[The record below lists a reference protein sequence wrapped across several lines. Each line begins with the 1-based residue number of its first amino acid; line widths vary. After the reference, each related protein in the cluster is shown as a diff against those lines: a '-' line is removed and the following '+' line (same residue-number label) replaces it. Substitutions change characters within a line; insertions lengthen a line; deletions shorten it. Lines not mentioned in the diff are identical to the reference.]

1 VTRTDANGSTWFHLG
16 TETDFLPAGGAD
28 AAFGPAFGPGVS
40 YDPDRHVLELTS
52 ELPRRRRRS
61 PPGLAVDPGGD
72 LYLVAGGTLLVER
85 CDGSRAPLPC
95 EPGILRDP
103 HGLALDRRGLL
114 YVADRGARSVVV
126 LQPDDGRVEARLE
139 APGLHEPVDVAIAPS
154 GDVFVADRGGHDLIG
169 LAAGRIWRFGAR
181 FELLGSWV
189 PQDGAVP
196 PRPLRPRP
204 IAVLWDAGD
213 VLVAD
218 EAHPRLLAF
227 DAAGR
232 PRLEREYTAAADE
245 ARRRFGSDPPDG
257 SWYAAGTRAALA
269 TSGRCGPSAGVDPA
283 LRLAEVHGALR
294 LLHLTAGGRFRTD
307 GEWTSAVLDAGLPGP
322 TWHRIDLDVE
332 LPPGTSIGVE
342 TATSEDRAALADP
355 PWDVLRDRDGN
366 PLLFTGTPAAAA
378 KPLEYDAAAT
388 AARIREQLVQSPP
401 GRFLRLR
408 VRLEGDGGA
417 TPSLHA
423 LRVYHPRHG
432 YREDLPAV
440 WSREPGPRAFLD
452 GFLSLFERVLTR
464 IEDARDDFYRL
475 LRPAAAP
482 PDVLAWLAA
491 LLDLTFDPS
500 WPLPRRRALV
510 AEASDLY
517 RHRGTPGGI
526 VRYVE
531 LYAGIR
537 PVVTETF
544 RLRPDRAT
552 TAGRGV
558 LGASFGVGLGAPGP
572 VPDEELFR
580 AYAHRF
586 TVHLPLPDPCDE
598 ERMLAVVDRIVTVNK
613 PAHTFHTLELV
624 AADARLGLQST
635 VGVDLIPGV
644 DPVHETRLA
653 PETSTPVLGLDT
665 VLGPRRP
672 YPTPPDHTL

>member
-1 VTRTDANGSTWFHLG
+1 APAGHGAAGPDAAVRPGASRRADGDRGRARRPRRRLRRRRPAGEGPRAAAGAVVPDGGVPVARPAPARDDRAVRHPAAVRPPLQPPRHRPAPAGTHARGAPGPRRRRPRHVPARADGRRRRLGVSLRRAAPRRRPDQPRRAGRGRPRELHEDEELGGAAAGRARPLPGRRRRVRGAAALRGRVRQPRAGQRTADDGGPVTRTDANGSTWFHLG

-245 ARRRFGSDPPDG
+245 
-257 SWYAAGTRAALA
+257 
-269 TSGRCGPSAGVDPA
+269 
-283 LRLAEVHGALR
+283 
-294 LLHLTAGGRFRTD
+294 
-307 GEWTSAVLDAGLPGP
+307 
-322 TWHRIDLDVE
+322 
-332 LPPGTSIGVE
+332 
-342 TATSEDRAALADP
+342 
-355 PWDVLRDRDGN
+355 
-366 PLLFTGTPAAAA
+366 
-378 KPLEYDAAAT
+378 
-388 AARIREQLVQSPP
+388 
-401 GRFLRLR
+401 
-408 VRLEGDGGA
+408 
-417 TPSLHA
+417 
-423 LRVYHPRHG
+423 
-432 YREDLPAV
+432 
-440 WSREPGPRAFLD
+440 
-452 GFLSLFERVLTR
+452 
-464 IEDARDDFYRL
+464 
-475 LRPAAAP
+475 
-482 PDVLAWLAA
+482 
-491 LLDLTFDPS
+491 
-500 WPLPRRRALV
+500 
-510 AEASDLY
+510 
-517 RHRGTPGGI
+517 
-526 VRYVE
+526 
-531 LYAGIR
+531 
-537 PVVTETF
+537 
-544 RLRPDRAT
+544 
-552 TAGRGV
+552 
-558 LGASFGVGLGAPGP
+558 
-572 VPDEELFR
+572 
-580 AYAHRF
+580 
-586 TVHLPLPDPCDE
+586 
-598 ERMLAVVDRIVTVNK
+598 
-613 PAHTFHTLELV
+613 
-624 AADARLGLQST
+624 
-635 VGVDLIPGV
+635 
-644 DPVHETRLA
+644 
-653 PETSTPVLGLDT
+653 
-665 VLGPRRP
+665 
-672 YPTPPDHTL
+672 